1 MGGAVCFSLVVG
13 SSCLMFAPV
22 ISTLLLAQQ
31 AEPFPMWPSLIAI
44 FVLFYFMLIRPER
57 SKQREHKAM
66 LEAIKKNDRV
76 VTVGGIYGVVMNV
89 QRESDEVTIKV
100 DEANN
105 TKLRVTFGSIARII
119 PVDAEQGKPS

>member
-1 MGGAVCFSLVVG
+1 
-13 SSCLMFAPV
+13 
-22 ISTLLLAQQ
+22 
-31 AEPFPMWPSLIAI
+31 MWPSLIAI

>member
-1 MGGAVCFSLVVG
+1 
-13 SSCLMFAPV
+13 
-22 ISTLLLAQQ
+22 
-31 AEPFPMWPSLIAI
+31 MWPSLIAI

-57 SKQREHKAM
+57 AKQREHKAM
-66 LEAIKKNDRV
+66 LESIKKNDRV
-76 VTVGGIYGVVMNV
+76 ITVGGIYGVVMNV

-119 PVDAEQGKPS
+119 PADAEQGKPS